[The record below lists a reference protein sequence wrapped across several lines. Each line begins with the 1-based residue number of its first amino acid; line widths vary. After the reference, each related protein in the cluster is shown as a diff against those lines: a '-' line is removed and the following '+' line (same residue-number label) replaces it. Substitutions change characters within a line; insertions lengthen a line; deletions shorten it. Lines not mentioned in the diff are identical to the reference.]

1 MILTKQLFLS
11 IAILLASHLSLSA
24 QSDAW
29 RPSEHYTNMVTQF
42 ENRNDIDTSTI
53 VMLGNS
59 LTEFGG
65 DWSKKLG
72 RPGIVNYG
80 IMGDNTQGMLR
91 RLYQITPH
99 HPKAIFLMVGT
110 NDVTGEETDE
120 EIFEKCRSVID
131 AIRTQTPQTRLLVQS
146 LLPVNLEVKLWKILE
161 GQEAKI
167 VDINHRL
174 QDYCER
180 QQLEPSSTSTR
191 SSLPRTDSPC
201 GQTLP
206 QTGSTST
213 RRATAS
219 GPASCSPIWRK
230 FSLLN
235 KRRIPT
241 TFDR

>member
-65 DWSKKLG
+65 DWSEKLG

-146 LLPVNLEVKLWKILE
+146 LLPVNLEVKL
-161 GQEAKI
+161 
-167 VDINHRL
+167 
-174 QDYCER
+174 
-180 QQLEPSSTSTR
+180 
-191 SSLPRTDSPC
+191 
-201 GQTLP
+201 
-206 QTGSTST
+206 
-213 RRATAS
+213 
-219 GPASCSPIWRK
+219 
-230 FSLLN
+230 
-235 KRRIPT
+235 
-241 TFDR
+241 

>member
-11 IAILLASHLSLSA
+11 IAILLASNLSLSA

-65 DWSKKLG
+65 DWSEKLG

-180 QQLEPSSTSTR
+180 QQLTFINLHPLFTTEDGLTMRADLT
-191 SSLPRTDSPC
+191 TDGLHINEAGYRIWACVLQPYLEEILE
-201 GQTLP
+201 QTKPLAKP
-206 QTGSTST
+206 QQN
-213 RRATAS
+213 
-219 GPASCSPIWRK
+219 
-230 FSLLN
+230 L
-235 KRRIPT
+235 
-241 TFDR
+241 

>member
-29 RPSEHYTNMVTQF
+29 RPSEHYTNLVTQF

-65 DWSKKLG
+65 DWSEKLG

-180 QQLEPSSTSTR
+180 QQLTFINLHPLFTTEDGLTMRADLT
-191 SSLPRTDSPC
+191 TDGLHINEAGYRIWACVLQPYLEEILE
-201 GQTLP
+201 QTKPLAKP
-206 QTGSTST
+206 QQN
-213 RRATAS
+213 
-219 GPASCSPIWRK
+219 
-230 FSLLN
+230 L
-235 KRRIPT
+235 
-241 TFDR
+241 